1 MRRDGLVEIEHRDD
15 VRVAQRRHHARL
27 VEEPR
32 ERVLALGAGEV
43 RVEQLDRDVAIE
55 LGVAREV
62 DDAGRAAAELA
73 HQPVARAGLDAGDVA
88 GRDRLAGD
96 RRAAAGELAQPLDA
110 HAHVRIVDVATEH
123 GLVVA
128 QRALVIA
135 APARVLGEQVVR
147 AQRVARRRRRA
158 ARGAAS
164 AVSSSPRCS

>member
-1 MRRDGLVEIEHRDD
+1 M
-15 VRVAQRRHHARL
+15 
-27 VEEPR
+27 EEPR
-32 ERVLALGAGEV
+32 ERVGALGAGEV
-43 RVEQLDRDVAIE
+43 RVEQLDRDIAIE

-73 HQPVARAGLDAGDVA
+73 DQPVARAGLDARDIA

-96 RRAAAGELAQPLDA
+96 RSGATGQRAQPLDA
-110 HAHVRIVDVATEH
+110 HADVRIVDVAAEH

-135 APARVLGEQVVR
+135 ALARVLGEQVVG
-147 AQRVARRRRRA
+147 AQRVGLLAGQPSRWRI
-158 ARGAAS
+158 

>member
-1 MRRDGLVEIEHRDD
+1 MRRDGLVHVEHGDD
-15 VRVAQRRHHARL
+15 VGVAQRRHHARF

-32 ERVLALGAGEV
+32 ERVGALGAGEV

-55 LGVAREV
+55 LGVAREI

-73 HQPVARAGLDAGDVA
+73 HQAIARARLHAGDIA

-96 RRAAAGELAQPLDA
+96 RRGAAGQLAQPLDA
-110 HAHVRIVDVATEH
+110 HAHVRIVDVAAEH
-123 GLVVA
+123 RLVVA

-135 APARVLGEQVVR
+135 LLARVLGEQVVR
-147 AQRVARRRRRA
+147 AQRVRLVATSSSRC
-158 ARGAAS
+158 GI